1 MCAGCHAKRSVSV
14 FGLTGQP
21 IARFDHFVVF
31 VGGSMQPPHLQ
42 RSNASKGIHE
52 MPPAHQQQKRL
63 LLLLK
68 RGRWPYYAAI
78 ILIACAF
85 WLWHL
90 WFD

>member
-1 MCAGCHAKRSVSV
+1 
-14 FGLTGQP
+14 
-21 IARFDHFVVF
+21 
-31 VGGSMQPPHLQ
+31 MQPPNLQ
-42 RSNASKGIHE
+42 RGSASKGIRG

-68 RGRWPYYAAI
+68 RGGWPYYAAI

-85 WLWHL
+85 WLWHQ

>member
-1 MCAGCHAKRSVSV
+1 
-14 FGLTGQP
+14 
-21 IARFDHFVVF
+21 
-31 VGGSMQPPHLQ
+31 MQPPHLQ
-42 RSNASKGIHE
+42 RSNASKGILG

-85 WLWHL
+85 WLGHL

>member
-1 MCAGCHAKRSVSV
+1 
-14 FGLTGQP
+14 
-21 IARFDHFVVF
+21 
-31 VGGSMQPPHLQ
+31 MQPPHLTHQ
-42 RSNASKGIHE
+42 KEIPG

-63 LLLLK
+63 LLLLM

-78 ILIACAF
+78 ILTACAF